1 MDRFLAQFSAK
12 LDSKGR
18 VSVPAPFRAVLA
30 KDGHEGLFVYRALDQ
45 PALDCGGHGLLKQ
58 IDGLLARFD
67 PYSEAYDSFATALL
81 AESEILR
88 IDPEGRIAL
97 PERLKVHAGIADTV
111 MFVGKQSKFQIW
123 EPERFRA
130 HSEEAKTR
138 LRAFR
143 KTLEPGPDTR
153 GAQG

>member
-1 MDRFLAQFSAK
+1 MLA
-12 LDSKGR
+12 R
-18 VSVPAPFRAVLA
+18 
-30 KDGHEGLFVYRALDQ
+30 DGHEGLFIYRALDQ

-81 AESEILR
+81 GESEILR
-88 IDPEGRIAL
+88 MDPEGRIL
-97 PERLKVHAGIADTV
+97 LTDRLKSHAGITESV
-111 MFVGKQSKFQIW
+111 VFVGKQAKFQIW

-130 HSEEAKTR
+130 HSEEAKSR

-143 KTLEPGPDTR
+143 KTLDPTAAAVMSEGAR
-153 GAQG
+153 G

>member
-18 VSVPAPFRAVLA
+18 VSIPASFRAVLA

-81 AESEILR
+81 AESEILKL
-88 IDPEGRIAL
+88 DPEGRVAVT
-97 PERLKVHAGIADTV
+97 ERLKAHAGIADAV
-111 MFVGKQSKFQIW
+111 VFVGKQSKFQIW

-138 LRAFR
+138 LRAYR
-143 KTLEPGPDTR
+143 QSLEPGSNSS